1 MNDVEF
7 ASYADD
13 NTPLVVGDDLKDDIL
28 KFQNAVFFWLRNNNL
43 QNQTDFV
50 IPQVKKS
57 KLWLGKHR
65 CFRTK
70 NMEKASKRF
79 EK

>member
-65 CFRTK
+65 CFSTK